1 MQGNLYKFGYFSY
14 EENKLPIPSKLFKTG
29 VELLGDMINVQVDTR
44 GMNDVVDNVDYVR
57 HNEEEPSKKEHH
69 CYVICFQI
77 MIHTIDINQVHGEP
91 RIHVQVCC
99 NSQAKTFRK
108 LLYYNFDTGG

>member
-1 MQGNLYKFGYFSY
+1 
-14 EENKLPIPSKLFKTG
+14 
-29 VELLGDMINVQVDTR
+29 MINIQVDTR
-44 GMNDVVDNVDYVR
+44 GMDDVVDNVDYVR

-91 RIHVQVCC
+91 GIHVQVYC
-99 NSQAKTFRK
+99 NSKAEIASIYCY
-108 LLYYNFDTGG
+108 LNL